1 MSKRTPHRRHGH
13 TPKPR
18 PPAGGRSPN
27 YSTQSLVRKRVKKA
41 MHPKTQTWKG
51 GGKAR
56 KRKKSKPKESA

>member
-27 YSTQSLVRKRVKKA
+27 YSTPRLRKKRVKKI
-41 MHPKTQTWKG
+41 MHKHQTWK

-56 KRKKSKPKESA
+56 KRKKTKPKASS